1 MPTTLDDLPSLPL
14 PPARHQQVRA
24 LLVREAR
31 PAPVRRWVVP
41 VAVAASA
48 ALVVAGTQLLGGDDG
63 TAPATAP
70 PPAVDCAAAQPP
82 LTPADVPD
90 AWRLLPAEGEVTN
103 VVVHRSVTA
112 CGTFETPLE
121 VLAQVAADGTVVS
134 ALTLWTDARRPGGWE
149 TLGAPLRVRGT
160 DGIVMTTDPDS
171 TDTALYWSEGGRD
184 LSVTASGV
192 ARPEVLALVE
202 ALTDGGTTV
211 PASARPVGMA
221 PLGGWEPVDL
231 DAEEPVLTF
240 DVDAGRPVRVVVSRT
255 DRPWQ
260 ATLSESGVGS
270 LLVDVG
276 GHPGVARTVTGNF
289 VVATVADGVQVTVF
303 SDEAVWDGDL
313 LLQVARSLEP
323 VAADDPRL
331 APAPAPTP

>member
-1 MPTTLDDLPSLPL
+1 MPTSLDDHPSLPL
-14 PPARHQQVRA
+14 SPARHQQVRA

-31 PAPVRRWVVP
+31 TSPARRWVVP
-41 VAVAASA
+41 VAVAASVA
-48 ALVVAGTQLLGGDDG
+48 VVAAGTQLLGGDDG

-90 AWRLLPAEGEVTN
+90 AWRLLPVEGGVTN

-134 ALTLWTDARRPGGWE
+134 ALTLWTDRPRPGGWE
-149 TLGAPLRVRGT
+149 ASFSPLRVRGT
-160 DGIVMTTDPDS
+160 DGIVTTDPDS

-184 LSVTASGV
+184 LSVSASGV
-192 ARPEVLALVE
+192 DREQVLALVE

-211 PASARPVGMA
+211 PVGARPAGTA
-221 PLGGWEPVDL
+221 PLGGWEPVAL

-260 ATLSESGVGS
+260 ATLSEGGAGS
-270 LLVDVG
+270 RLVDVG
-276 GHPGVARTVTGNF
+276 GRPGFVRTGTGNF
-289 VVATVADGVQVTVF
+289 VAATVADGVQAVVF

-331 APAPAPTP
+331 APTGASTP